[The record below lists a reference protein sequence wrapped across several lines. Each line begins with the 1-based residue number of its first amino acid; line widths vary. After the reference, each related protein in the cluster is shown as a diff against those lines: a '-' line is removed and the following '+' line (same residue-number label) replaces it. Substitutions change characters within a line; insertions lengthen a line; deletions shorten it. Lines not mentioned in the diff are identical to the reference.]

1 MRYTAPGHQHIELLV
16 PRPTTAAA
24 RKPAAPSGPDAPA
37 ATGKPRTPKPRGME
51 PLLHQAIDAAFGGRN
66 PAAPMARSFVPA
78 VRAHI
83 RAQQRERKNAPAGQ
97 VSVVTCHAREG
108 GEYFGTVDAAG
119 KRRAFVARVD
129 GGKLV
134 SFRVL

>member
-16 PRPTTAAA
+16 PRTPTPSAAA
-24 RKPAAPSGPDAPA
+24 TTPRPTPALP
-37 ATGKPRTPKPRGME
+37 PKPRGME
-51 PLLHQAIDAAFGGRN
+51 PLIHQAIDAALGGRN
-66 PAAPMARSFVPA
+66 PAAQMTKSFVPA

-83 RAQQRERKNAPAGQ
+83 RAQQRKRANAPAGQ
-97 VSVVTCHAREG
+97 VKVVTCHAREG

-119 KRRAFVARVD
+119 RRRAYVARVE